1 MNKNYFQIHVINFSL
16 MTGKEEYTPT
26 YNVMDYSTHN

>member
-1 MNKNYFQIHVINFSL
+1 MNKNYFQIINFSL

-26 YNVMDYSTHN
+26 YNIMDYSTHN